1 MCLTCERGGVPVGGE
16 AEKRYHSIPRT
27 LAPFSG
33 PSEPQLFPPLRTKD
47 SNLSLRI
54 DLLLGRNVEEMRN
67 S

>member
-54 DLLLGRNVEEMRN
+54 LH
-67 S
+67 